1 MGPELDGSY
10 PMRIHHV
17 IRGGL
22 IFVGTGIG
30 AMSLTASAGV
40 GTPGL
45 TAASVAGPVAVDAA
59 ERAEAQAA
67 PLPAA
72 PAAVAVVVDVPG
84 EAGVAP
90 TSEPE
95 QDPPVVQAGPGPATP
110 VEGATTLIDPLVI
123 ER

>member
-1 MGPELDGSY
+1 
-10 PMRIHHV
+10 MRIHHV

-40 GTPGL
+40 RNPGL
-45 TAASVAGPVAVDAA
+45 TAAPVAGPVVVDAV
-59 ERAEAQAA
+59 ERRRGRRLLRSL
-67 PLPAA
+67 PLQP
-72 PAAVAVVVDVPG
+72 PSPVAVALPVAA
-84 EAGVAP
+84 EVAP
-90 TSEPE
+90 TSDPEPE
-95 QDPPVVQAGPGPATP
+95 RPVVQAGPGPATP

>member
-1 MGPELDGSY
+1 MH
-10 PMRIHHV
+10 IHHV

-30 AMSLTASAGV
+30 AMSLTASAVV
-40 GTPGL
+40 GNPGM
-45 TAASVAGPVAVDAA
+45 TAAPPAGHVAVDVV
-59 ERAEAQAA
+59 ERVEAKAA

-72 PAAVAVVVDVPG
+72 PAAEPVVVAAPVAA
-84 EAGVAP
+84 EVAP
-90 TSEPE
+90 TSDPKPE
-95 QDPPVVQAGPGPATP
+95 RPVVQAGPGPATP